1 MEIRNFWN
9 NEYYKPHNRDDSR
22 YYNIMIGLGMALS
35 ILWIFFVKTV
45 PFSDFSYYYNLA
57 VGIAN
62 GGKWGDTYTSVG
74 YPIVLAGVFKLFG
87 ASVLAGKIFN
97 LVVTFINY
105 ICLKSILLK
114 VKLKERDRKIIFF
127 IFILFP
133 SNIVYNNILGTELLF
148 TSILLMITCLYFS
161 NNKYKYVFIG
171 VLTGLN
177 TMIKPF
183 FIIFSFAVFLVELI
197 KNKKFLLPFRDS
209 LLVLVICAVVI
220 SPFIYR
226 NTKLIG
232 QRTYVSN
239 NGGIVL
245 YINNN
250 SQNHKGRWM
259 DANKV
264 ENSVVK
270 TSEYKKANRTA
281 QNKMLSTAAKKWIK
295 SHPAEF
301 VNLGFK
307 RLFNTYFLAD
317 DVLYST
323 HGSGINPYL
332 NNLIFAGSN
341 FIRVIVFLPA
351 ILYILIYSLK
361 ILFSIFTGKSHL
373 LNKFNLYLVVLFFM
387 FTSVYFIT
395 EGQGRYSFP
404 ETFIFIYYFY
414 LTLKYLVF
422 RYKEIRE

>member
-9 NEYYKPHNRDDSR
+9 SEYYKPNNSEGSR
-22 YYNIMIGLGMALS
+22 YYNMMIGLGMVLS
-35 ILWIFFVKTV
+35 ILWIILIKSV

-57 VGIAN
+57 VSIAN

-74 YPIVLAGVFKLFG
+74 YPIVLAGVFKVFG
-87 ASVLAGKIFN
+87 ASVFVGKMFN
-97 LVVTFINY
+97 LVITFINY
-105 ICLKSILLK
+105 ICFKSILFK
-114 VKLKERDRKIIFF
+114 VKLREIDRKIIFF

-133 SNIVYNNILGTELLF
+133 SNIFYNNILGTELLF
-148 TSILLMITCLYFS
+148 TSILLMITCLYFG
-161 NNKYKYVFIG
+161 NIKYKYVFIG

-183 FIIFSFAVFLVELI
+183 FIIFFFAVFLVDVI
-197 KNKKFLLPFRDS
+197 KHKKFLLPLRNS
-209 LLVLVICAVVI
+209 LLVLVTCTVVI

-232 QRTYVSN
+232 QFTYVSN

-250 SQNHKGRWM
+250 SQNNKGRWM
-259 DANKV
+259 NAGKV

-270 TSEYKKANRTA
+270 TSEYKKANRTE
-281 QNKMLSTAAKKWIK
+281 QNKMLSSAAKKWIK

-301 VNLGFK
+301 INLGFK

-323 HGSGINPYL
+323 HGSGISHNL
-332 NNLIFAGSN
+332 NILILLSSN
-341 FIRVIVFLPA
+341 FIRIIVFFPA

-361 ILFSIFTGKSHL
+361 ILFSIFNGKSHL

-414 LTLKYLVF
+414 LVLKYVIF
-422 RYKEIRE
+422 RYKEIRP